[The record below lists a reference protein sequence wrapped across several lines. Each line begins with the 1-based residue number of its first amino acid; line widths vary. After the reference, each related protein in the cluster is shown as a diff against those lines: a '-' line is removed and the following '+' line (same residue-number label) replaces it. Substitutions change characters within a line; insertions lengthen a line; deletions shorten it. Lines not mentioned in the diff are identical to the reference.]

1 MKVKLKD
8 NLINKREENNN
19 KKMKNNQMKIL
30 NNKMLAKIKVI
41 KII

>member
-19 KKMKNNQMKIL
+19 KKMKNKKMKIL
-30 NNKMLAKIKVI
+30 NNKMKAKIKVI